1 MKFKVKHLISM
12 PRCLERVCGVQVVEH
27 KTRCN
32 RLNRVLQ
39 RGLHLR
45 SLAKGMIFGNLK
57 GADHRVSKSLKWR
70 SQKRA
75 RKTELIYQINLRF
88 KHKAMDRDTKNVMSS
103 RDMARADH
111 QGM

>member
-1 MKFKVKHLISM
+1 MKFKVKRLISM
-12 PRCLERVCGVQVVEH
+12 PRCLERVCGVQVVER

-32 RLNRVLQ
+32 RLRRALR

-45 SLAKGMIFGNLK
+45 SLAKGMILGNLK

-75 RKTELIYQINLRF
+75 MIELIYQINLRF